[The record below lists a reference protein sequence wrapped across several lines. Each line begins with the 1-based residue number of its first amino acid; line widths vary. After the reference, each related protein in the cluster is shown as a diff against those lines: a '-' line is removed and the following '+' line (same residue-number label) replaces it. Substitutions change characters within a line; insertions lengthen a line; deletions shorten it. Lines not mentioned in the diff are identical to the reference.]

1 MAVRLGFPVVG
12 VTDLSRASAFW
23 SAALGL
29 EVSPEWNSGNW
40 RTLRHRGGGDRVL
53 GLMRSS
59 SPVERRPRLH
69 LDRFVDAAEE
79 QRSEVE
85 RLVALGAQQVAWDSY
100 PPTPDFV
107 VLADPEGNVFCVVD
121 LSHAPSGSGGS

>member
-1 MAVRLGFPVVG
+1 MAPI
-12 VTDLSRASAFW
+12 DLSCASAFW

-29 EVSPEWNSGNW
+29 EVSPEWDSGNW
-40 RTLRHRGGGDRVL
+40 RTLRQRSGGDRVL

-69 LDRFVDAAEE
+69 LDLVLDTADE

-85 RLVALGAQQVAWDSY
+85 RLVALGARHVDWDSY
-100 PPTPDFV
+100 PLDPDFV

-121 LSHAPSGSGGS
+121 LSRAPSGSGGL